1 MMWAEAAT
9 AIATV
14 FIALV
19 VTIAGLALLPVL
31 IEVRRLV
38 PELRR
43 LTENIDRET
52 RPVLDSV
59 RGLVSDASKTVATVR
74 SEVDGL
80 ANTSRGLRDRVERA
94 ADTVEDRLL
103 DLDALLD
110 VVQQEVEDA
119 ALDISAALRTT
130 RRGGKIFRKMKRR
143 FLGRRR

>member
-1 MMWAEAAT
+1 
-9 AIATV
+9 V
-14 FIALV
+14 FIALA

-59 RGLVSDASKTVATVR
+59 RGLVGDASKAVATVR

-130 RRGGKIFRKMKRR
+130 RRGGKILRKMKRR
-143 FLGRRR
+143 FLDRRR